1 MVVSFEEAA
10 KMLEI
15 KKEKLAEE
23 GLKAYS
29 RERLRELRAE
39 ITAIYLRYG
48 VPSLEEF
55 DEKINRGELNES
67 DTFDDFTKLDYLE
80 CEEEKLRKILEELK

>member
-29 RERLRELRAE
+29 RERE
-39 ITAIYLRYG
+39 T
-48 VPSLEEF
+48 S
-55 DEKINRGELNES
+55 
-67 DTFDDFTKLDYLE
+67 
-80 CEEEKLRKILEELK
+80 